1 MTSCRFPPPWSVKE
15 AELQADWSDGASSS
29 TVARTYEV
37 PHRSPNCDS
46 LVMLTLLF
54 LGGQA
59 KAKSLGELKV
69 DCEELENF
77 WRLYPPTKD
86 STLIPGQAGAAIRFG
101 YMDAIII
108 GLGGSIGILSAPDPN
123 CAVTPEGKVVGGPL
137 CGHTLGI
144 CLPKGSSYSQVLAVF
159 LAHAR
164 SHPAQWHE
172 DAAPQ
177 FQLR

>member
-15 AELQADWSDGASSS
+15 ADSKQTGS
-29 TVARTYEV
+29 TVLHRPPWHAPMRFRTV
-37 PHRSPNCDS
+37 RAIAI
-46 LVMLTLLF
+46 LVVMLTLLF

-59 KAKSLGELKV
+59 KAKSLGEFKV

-86 STLIPGQAGAAIRFG
+86 STLIPGQAGAAICFG
-101 YMDAIII
+101 YMD
-108 GLGGSIGILSAPDPN
+108 
-123 CAVTPEGKVVGGPL
+123 VVGGPL

-159 LAHAR
+159 LAHTR

-177 FQLR
+177 FQLAFMTAFPCKDEMISEVRALIERHLLCPR